1 LLKGWHPV
9 AVTGVSI
16 GAATAGRLPVRQTS
30 DICRDDLMRS
40 DGAPLSGWRAKSIET
55 FVKIAFA

>member
-1 LLKGWHPV
+1 LEPLRLR
-9 AVTGVSI
+9 
-16 GAATAGRLPVRQTS
+16 RLPVRQTS